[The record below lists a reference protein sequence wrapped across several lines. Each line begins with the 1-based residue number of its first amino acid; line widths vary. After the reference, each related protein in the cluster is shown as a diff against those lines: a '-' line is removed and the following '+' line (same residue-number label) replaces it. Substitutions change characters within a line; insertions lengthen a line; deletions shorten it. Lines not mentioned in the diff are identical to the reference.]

1 MKTMR
6 TTVTFLVAIFISTM
20 AFGTG
25 NLKVNVTPL
34 GEDNAIV
41 NISNTALGNF
51 DIEVRDLYGELI
63 FSKKTKGEAMD
74 YRKKYDFSRLD
85 DGTYDLTVKTETDI
99 YESRFTLEHGD
110 MTVLKESR
118 TAKPY
123 FYVDNN
129 IFKMS
134 YLNFDQNNLKLYVY
148 GENDL
153 LLEKKLSNDF
163 AVHEG
168 LDFSKT
174 GSGMYRIVLVDDN
187 NIFQHYVMID

>member
-1 MKTMR
+1 MKTMK
-6 TTVTFLVAIFISTM
+6 TTAIFLVAIFISSM
-20 AFGTG
+20 AFATG

-41 NISNTALGNF
+41 NISNTAM
-51 DIEVRDLYGELI
+51 DIIEIEVRDLYGELI
-63 FSKKTKGEAMD
+63 FSKETKGDALD
-74 YRKKYDFSRLD
+74 YRKRYDFSRLD

-99 YESRFTLEHGD
+99 FESRFNLKNGD
-110 MTVLKESR
+110 MTVLKETK

-123 FYVDNN
+123 FHFDNN

-148 GENDL
+148 GDNDL
-153 LLEKKLSNDF
+153 LLEKNLSNDF
-163 AVHEG
+163 AIHEG

-174 GSGMYRIVLVDDN
+174 DRGMYRIVLVDDN
-187 NIFQHYVMID
+187 NIFQHNVMID